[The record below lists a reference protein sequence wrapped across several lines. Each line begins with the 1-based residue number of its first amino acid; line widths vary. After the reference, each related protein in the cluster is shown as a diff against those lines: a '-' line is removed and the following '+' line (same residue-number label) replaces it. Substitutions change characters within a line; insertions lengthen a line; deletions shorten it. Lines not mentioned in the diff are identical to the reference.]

1 MLKLRR
7 LEISGFKSFVD
18 PVGLDFA
25 EGVTAI
31 VGPNGCGKSNLSD
44 AISWV
49 LGEQSAKTLRS
60 GTMEDVIFNGAERRK
75 PLGMA
80 EVTLTL
86 ETDPGFAG
94 AEEGRLTISRRVFR
108 GGEGQYRLNGK
119 RVTLK
124 EIRDLLMGTGLG
136 IRAYSIIEQ
145 GKIGLILSGK
155 PQERRRLLEEA
166 AGVTRYRERRRL
178 AEVKL
183 EEATANLMRL
193 DDVLAEVERAVR
205 GLKRQ
210 AASARRY
217 QALEAEHRE
226 LLGRVLAGRWAKLV
240 GRERDLSSELAERTA
255 RQAELVAGL
264 HQREAAL
271 AAGRQRADEL
281 AAALGEVHV
290 RDAELAARIEGK
302 QAFLAGARENL
313 QQVAERLASGAG
325 VAAERGDDLQRK
337 REARAEVE
345 ARRSALEDDL
355 TGARGAVAG
364 DEVALTSRVRHL
376 QEVETQ
382 VERLRQ
388 ALLASLGGLDAL
400 RAELHGRQLEL
411 ERSSLRRSHL
421 DEEAAEHAHELG
433 EARQALEL
441 AAAQVAELSA
451 ALGERERERESARH
465 TLAIALAREAELTH
479 VRQQA
484 EERVRTGEQR
494 LEVLRQLEE
503 AHQTG
508 RQLLLA
514 ALRDAGLE
522 EPELLVEKL
531 QAPEGWERALDFYF
545 ATLADAVVVPA
556 DRDPLELATA
566 LRGGTGNAGGG
577 AKPAAVLVAPML
589 GPELAPASSATEIAD
604 PAIVGSLLEVLGL
617 PPQLAAALPPAFL
630 VEGEAVARRLAA
642 AHPGVAFVCREGS
655 FWRGGLLH
663 LEGERRHPG
672 VLARK
677 QERAALD
684 RKLPQS
690 REEAAAA
697 VAALAEAVETRSER
711 ARAVQAQEAVLAD
724 LHRQLAVSQARQ
736 EDAAERVRR
745 LDKQATSIA
754 AESERLASEAAT
766 LGERIAESRA
776 RMGAREEE
784 HHELERRYDA
794 TQAELV
800 GARSEREELRAA
812 GAQRLGHL
820 QLLEERRGAHETDLS
835 RLAREAQHAEE
846 QLRRWAEEEGQ
857 LQRRRD
863 ELLASIEAAEGE
875 LAVSLASR
883 AGSQEGVLTAQQHLE
898 EQRDSLRVLDDEA
911 QLLRAEH
918 ERVRDEAEA
927 RRVELAALGNEA
939 QHLRRAF
946 AEQLRAEPP
955 ELAGEASAE
964 VAVILESL
972 GELEEQ
978 LSDKRAAL
986 ERIGPVNLLAAQEH
1000 SEQEERH
1007 TFLLTQRED
1016 VALSMESLKRTIREI
1031 NATSNERFRVTFE
1044 EVNRRFG
1051 QVFQQLFGGGE
1062 AEMRL
1067 LDDEDL
1073 LESGIEIVA
1082 RPPGKRL
1089 QNLMLLSGGEKA
1101 LTAIAL
1107 LVALFHTKASP
1118 FCILDEVDAPLDD
1131 PNTVRFVEVLR
1142 AMSRDT
1148 QFLVITHNKLTMQ
1161 AASTLYGV
1169 TMQERGVSKVVGV
1182 ALDDVQPA
1190 QQLAMA

>member
-18 PVGLDFA
+18 PVSLDFA
-25 EGVTAI
+25 EGITAI

-80 EVTLTL
+80 EVSLTL
-86 ETDPGFAG
+86 DTDPGFVG
-94 AEEGRLTISRRVFR
+94 SEDGRLTISRRVFR

-136 IRAYSIIEQ
+136 IRTYSIIEQ

-166 AGVTRYRERRRL
+166 AGVTRYRERRRI

-193 DDVLAEVERAVR
+193 DDVLSEVDRAVR

-210 AASARRY
+210 AAAARRY

-226 LLGRVLAGRWAKLV
+226 LLARVLAGRWASLV
-240 GRERDLSSELAERTA
+240 GRERALQDELQARTS

-264 HQREAAL
+264 HQREAAV

-281 AAALGEVHV
+281 AAELGELH
-290 RDAELAARIEGK
+290 RKDAELGARIEGR
-302 QAFLAGARENL
+302 QAFLVGARENL

-325 VAAERGDDLQRK
+325 IAAERRDELARK
-337 REARAEVE
+337 RQAREEVE
-345 ARRSALEDDL
+345 TRRAALDAELDS
-355 TGARGAVAG
+355 ARGAVEG
-364 DEVALTSRVRHL
+364 DETALHDRVRQL
-376 QEVETQ
+376 QEIEAQ
-382 VERLRQ
+382 VEQLRQ
-388 ALLASLGGLDAL
+388 QLLASMGGLDAL
-400 RAELHGRQLEL
+400 RTDLHGRQLEL
-411 ERSSLRRSHL
+411 ERATLRRTHL
-421 DEEAAEHAHELG
+421 DEETAEHAHELAQ
-433 EARQALEL
+433 AREALEL
-441 AAAQVAELSA
+441 AAAQVGDLGSSLA
-451 ALGERERERESARH
+451 AREREREG
-465 TLAIALAREAELTH
+465 AREALAEALQRETAATH
-479 VRQQA
+479 ERQDA
-484 EERVRTGEQR
+484 DERVRTIEQR

-503 AHQTG
+503 AHQSG
-508 RQLLLA
+508 RQALLA
-514 ALRDAGLE
+514 ALAGAGLE
-522 EPELLVEKL
+522 RPELLVEQV
-531 QAPEGWERALDFYF
+531 QAPEGWERGLDFYF

-556 DRDPLELATA
+556 GTDPLALAAA
-566 LRGGTGNAGGG
+566 LRGIGDAGRT
-577 AKPAAVLVAPML
+577 AAVLVTP
-589 GPELAPASSATEIAD
+589 LAPASSTAIEIDD
-604 PAIVGSLLEVLGL
+604 PALAGSLREALGL
-617 PPQLAAALPPAFL
+617 PAELAAALPPAFL
-630 VEGEAVARRLAA
+630 VEGEAAARRLAA
-642 AHPGVAFVCREGS
+642 AHPGVAFVSREGS
-655 FWRGGLLH
+655 YWRGGLLH

-677 QERAALD
+677 QEKSALD
-684 RKLPQS
+684 RKLPRA
-690 REEAAAA
+690 REVAAAA
-697 VAALAEAVETRSER
+697 AATLAAAVETRTTR
-711 ARAVQAQEAVLAD
+711 AQAVQAHEAAIAD

-736 EDAAERVRR
+736 EDVAERVRR
-745 LDKQATSIA
+745 LEKQGIA
-754 AESERLASEAAT
+754 LVVEAERLAAEAAA
-766 LGERIAESRA
+766 LGERIAEARG

-784 HHELERRYDA
+784 HHGLESRFDA
-794 TQAELV
+794 VQAQLT
-800 GARSEREELRAA
+800 GARSEREELRTA
-812 GAQRLGHL
+812 GAQRRGHL
-820 QLLEERRGAHETDLS
+820 HLLEERRRAHEADAA
-835 RLAREAQHAEE
+835 RLLRETQQSEE
-846 QLRRWAEEEGQ
+846 QLLRWADEEAQ
-857 LQRRRD
+857 LQRRRE
-863 ELLASIEAAEGE
+863 ELLAAIGTGE
-875 LAVSLASR
+875 LELAAALTAR
-883 AGSQEGVLTAQQHLE
+883 AGSQDEVLAAQARLD
-898 EQRDSLRVLDDEA
+898 EQREALRTHDDEA
-911 QLLRAEH
+911 QVLRAEN

-927 RRVELAALGNEA
+927 RRIELAGLANESL
-939 QHLRRAF
+939 HLRQAF
-946 AEQLRAEPP
+946 GEQLHAEPP
-955 ELAGEASAE
+955 ELMSDLPAE
-964 VAVILESL
+964 IVAVLA
-972 GELEEQ
+972 ELETLEAQ
-978 LSDKRAAL
+978 LADKRAAL

-1000 SEQEERH
+1000 TEQEERH
-1007 TFLLTQRED
+1007 TFLLTQRDD
-1016 VALSMESLKRTIREI
+1016 VVASVASLKQTIREI
-1031 NATSNERFRVTFE
+1031 NATSNERFRATFA
-1044 EVNRRFG
+1044 EVNQRFG
-1051 QVFQQLFGGGE
+1051 EVFQQLFGGGE

-1107 LVALFHTKASP
+1107 LVSLFHTKASP

-1131 PNTVRFVEVLR
+1131 PNTVRFVEVVKS
-1142 AMSRDT
+1142 MSRDS

-1182 ALDDVQPA
+1182 AMDDVQPEE
-1190 QQLAMA
+1190 QLALA